1 MAEIIPFC
9 ALRYN
14 ADRYNQDLSPV
25 VAPPYDVLSEEDKR
39 NLLEQCTENIV
50 EVDLPY
56 VPPKEAGPDEVYQ
69 QAAEQITRWRAMGV
83 LVQED
88 KPALYVYHQ
97 VYKHGGQQFTRKM
110 FFARL
115 RLEEFGKGS
124 VFPHEHTFGG
134 PKEDRLKLMK
144 ASRCQLSAVF
154 GLYSDPGNEISGVLN
169 VDKQEPT
176 ATAEL
181 EEVANKLWVIQDEK
195 ILETVCGQMADK
207 SVYIADGHHR
217 YGTALMYRDAL
228 AEQQGGLPDD
238 HPANFVLVGFCAMED
253 PGAIILPT
261 HRVIS
266 GFGNNTAEDVLEAL
280 SKGME
285 MREISGDGD
294 PEELLPQD
302 SPDDLIV
309 YAAEEGRMLA
319 GRFTNRQILE
329 QMAAERS
336 SAWRNLDLAYLHCF
350 LIDELVTKKVLGGT
364 PPEIDYVKAG
374 QSVLQKARASNG
386 IALICKACTMEELR
400 AVSQAGDLMPQKST
414 YFYPKLA
421 TGLVMNPLA

>member
-1 MAEIIPFC
+1 VAEIIPFC

-14 ADRYNQDLSPV
+14 ADRYNRDLSPV

-39 NLLEQCTENIV
+39 ELLEQCSENVV
-50 EVDLPY
+50 EIDLPH
-56 VPPKEAGPDEVYQ
+56 VPPKEAGPDEVYKS
-69 QAAEQITRWRAMGV
+69 AAEQITRWRAAGV
-83 LVQED
+83 LAQED
-88 KPALYVYHQ
+88 KPAIYVYHQ
-97 VYKHGGQQFTRKM
+97 VYEHGGQQYTRKM

-124 VFPHEHTFGG
+124 VFPHEQTFGG

-144 ASRCQLSAVF
+144 ASKCQLSAVF
-154 GLYSDPGNEISGVLN
+154 GLYSDQANEVSGLLK
-169 VDKQEPT
+169 VDDQQPS
-176 ATAEL
+176 ATADL
-181 EEVANKLWVIQDEK
+181 EGVANRLWVIQDDN
-195 ILETVCGQMADK
+195 ILESVCQKMADK

-266 GFGNNTAEDVLEAL
+266 GFGNNTTEDVLSAL

-285 MREISGDGD
+285 MREIEGGGD

-309 YAAEEGRMLA
+309 YSAEEGRMFA
-319 GRFTNRQILE
+319 GRFTNRNILE
-329 QMAAERS
+329 QMAADHSE
-336 SAWRNLDLAYLHCF
+336 AWRNLDLAYLHRF
-350 LIDELVTKKVLGGT
+350 LIDELVTKKVLGGN
-364 PPEIDYVKAG
+364 PPVVDYVKSG
-374 QSVLQKARASNG
+374 GSVLQKARASNG